1 MSMAGKQSIGN
12 WNFTLRDMWILQI
25 KMDSMRFKQLRAI
38 WVHVELILCIISSFS
53 LEISKNWTFRHRK
66 SGCFHIFMWKGRG
79 ENGGKGMKFIHC
91 FFVVLSMR
99 KQKRKGRLGYILQER
114 SSCWHIVFWGSSCK
128 EDSG

>member
-1 MSMAGKQSIGN
+1 
-12 WNFTLRDMWILQI
+12 
-25 KMDSMRFKQLRAI
+25 MRFKQLRAV

-53 LEISKNWTFRHRK
+53 LEIVRVEHLDIGNQVAFIFSCERKRGKWRKRHEIY
-66 SGCFHIFMWKGRG
+66 SL
-79 ENGGKGMKFIHC
+79 

-99 KQKRKGRLGYILQER
+99 KQERKGRLGYILQER